1 VASSEAAPP
10 QGLTVPVDSR
20 RGPPRAGKNRTVH
33 LFGRDYPL
41 VLPSLRDPR
50 LHVAAVLLTLQ
61 VLGQTVLGFRLSIAQ
76 ILICLATGA
85 LIEFLVVF
93 FKDHA
98 IIWPASGLLTGNSTA
113 FILRVPGTLHGQ
125 WWSTHGI
132 EIFIGVVALGMA
144 TKYLIRWKG
153 RHIFNPSNV
162 ALVLAFVVLGVQRS
176 EPLDLFW
183 IPMGLWMVVT
193 YVILV
198 GGGLL
203 IAWELK
209 MLGLVFGFM
218 IAFAIFVA
226 VAFAQVP
233 DHCMVASWRAT
244 PMCGRDLWQVLVTS
258 PEVLIFA
265 LFMIPD
271 PRTVPDGQVARVVF
285 GVIVAMLAVLLLG
298 PTTLEFW
305 TKTAILASLVIAC
318 ALRFA
323 LVAFLA
329 PFVAEGGGLRWM
341 FGGFRW
347 QVPAALAVVL
357 LCIGAL
363 PVSADISTTSPTPFA
378 ELADG
383 STPKI
388 PLTVGSGPAT
398 AEWVA
403 TAASAGLPPPG
414 GTTAGSASARVW
426 LLPAYP
432 TMTIAANIHDFD
444 PTVTSKTAAQM
455 AHDVVLDLII
465 ESEARRAHD
474 LTLAQL
480 GAEGDGLTEFTDV
493 IQQDITAKTSVQKT
507 YVFDQL
513 SLQLYLPKFA
523 TQASRLEGVY
533 VHGTQTLTTR
543 DASGNVI
550 SKTTSTYAKTWGLG
564 GTPQDVT
571 GDPAAGSN
579 QLIVID
585 YTGLA
590 LAP

>member
-1 VASSEAAPP
+1 M
-10 QGLTVPVDSR
+10 
-20 RGPPRAGKNRTVH
+20 
-33 LFGRDYPL
+33 
-41 VLPSLRDPR
+41 
-50 LHVAAVLLTLQ
+50 HVAAVLLTLQ
-61 VLGQTVLGFRLSIAQ
+61 ALGQTVLGFRLSIAQ

-85 LIEFLVVF
+85 LIEFSVVF

-162 ALVLAFVVLGVQRS
+162 ALVLAFVVMGVQRV
-176 EPLDLFW
+176 EPLDLWW

-193 YVILV
+193 YVVLV

-209 MLGLVFGFM
+209 MLGLVFAFM
-218 IAFAIFVA
+218 IAFA
-226 VAFAQVP
+226 AFLAIALSQSP
-233 DHCMVASWRAT
+233 DHCMVASWRVT
-244 PMCGRDLWQVLVTS
+244 PMCGRDLWQILVTS

-271 PRTVPDGQVARVVF
+271 PRTVPDGRVARVVF
-285 GVIVAMLAVLLLG
+285 GVLVAMLAVLLIG

-318 ALRFA
+318 AVRFA

-347 QVPAALAVVL
+347 QVPAALAVAL

-363 PVSADISTTSPTPFA
+363 PVAADISTTSPTPFA
-378 ELADG
+378 ELPDG
-383 STPKI
+383 STPKVT
-388 PLTVGSGPAT
+388 LTVGSGPAT
-398 AEWVA
+398 AEWVST
-403 TAASAGLPPPG
+403 TAGAALPPPG
-414 GTTAGSASARVW
+414 GTVPASASARVW
-426 LLPAYP
+426 ILPAIP
-432 TMTIAANIHDFD
+432 KVNIGSNISSFQPISAQQAA
-444 PTVTSKTAAQM
+444 TM

-474 LTLAQL
+474 LKLAAL
-480 GAEGDGLTEFTDV
+480 GASGDGLTEFTDV
-493 IQQDITAKTSVQKT
+493 IKQDIAAKRIVQKT
-507 YVFDQL
+507 YSFSSINL
-513 SLQLYLPKFA
+513 NLYLPKFA
-523 TQASRLEGVY
+523 TQAPRLVGISVT
-533 VHGTQTLTTR
+533 GTSTLITR
-543 DASGNVI
+543 DASGNGL
-550 SKTTSTYAKTWGLG
+550 SQTSSPYAKTWGLDFAYSTQGEILG
-564 GTPQDVT
+564 GQQV
-571 GDPAAGSN
+571 
-579 QLIVID
+579 IVVD

-590 LAP
+590 PAP

>member
-1 VASSEAAPP
+1 M
-10 QGLTVPVDSR
+10 
-20 RGPPRAGKNRTVH
+20 
-33 LFGRDYPL
+33 
-41 VLPSLRDPR
+41 
-50 LHVAAVLLTLQ
+50 HVAGVLLTLQ

-85 LIEFLVVF
+85 LIEFFVVF

-162 ALVLAFVVLGVQRS
+162 ALVLAFVILGVQRT

-218 IAFAIFVA
+218 IAFAAFLA
-226 VAFAQVP
+226 VALWQVP
-233 DHCMVASWRAT
+233 DHCMVASWHVT
-244 PMCGRDLWQVLVTS
+244 PMCGWQLWQILVTS

-271 PRTVPDGQVARVVF
+271 PRTVPDRQVARVIF

-318 ALRFA
+318 SLRFA

-329 PFVAEGGGLRWM
+329 PFVADGWM

-347 QVPAALAVVL
+347 QVPAALAVAL
-357 LCIGAL
+357 LCVGAL
-363 PVSADISTTSPTPFA
+363 PVAADISTTSPTPFA
-378 ELADG
+378 ELPDG
-383 STPKI
+383 STPKV
-388 PLTVGSGPAT
+388 PLTVGNGPAT
-398 AEWVA
+398 AEWVS
-403 TAASAGLPPPG
+403 TAAGTSLPPPG
-414 GTTAGSASARVW
+414 GTVPASASARVW
-426 LLPAYP
+426 LLPPYP
-432 TMTIAANIHDFD
+432 AMTVAANIRDFD
-444 PTVTSKTAAQM
+444 PSVNSKTAAVM
-455 AHDVVLDLII
+455 AHDIVLDLII

-474 LTLAQL
+474 VKLAQL

-493 IQQDITAKTSVQKT
+493 IKQDVATKKFVQKT

-523 TQASRLEGVY
+523 TQASRLEGIY

-543 DASGNVI
+543 DSSGNVL

-564 GTPQDVT
+564 GTAQDST
-571 GDPAAGSN
+571 GDPGAGSY
-579 QLIVID
+579 QLIQID